1 MTTSPPPDRT
11 AEPIDILVIPDAHIR
26 SGDRLDRVHALG
38 RLILARRPDVVV
50 CLGDWWDMPSLASH
64 REASPLGTGDQ
75 PTKRE
80 GLRVVAD
87 IMAGAAAMDAM
98 LHDLVRFNEARRRTG
113 HHHRQY
119 RPRLVMIEGN
129 HEERL
134 RRISRLHPELRG
146 FIDDDAIAGAC
157 VDRGWEWHP
166 FLRPVEIA
174 GITFSHYFET
184 PGTGKPLQIAAWP
197 AKIPF
202 SAVWGHTHQMHHRIA
217 SLPFGRSIAGL
228 CAGSFR
234 DEPPAHAAHE
244 WSGVLMLRGASAGA
258 YDLEQISTERLL
270 REFGPSRAAA

>member
-1 MTTSPPPDRT
+1 MRIDDQG
-11 AEPIDILVIPDAHIR
+11 PIDILVIPDAHIR
-26 SGDRLDRVHALG
+26 SGDRLDRIRALG
-38 RLILARRPDVVV
+38 RLILARRPDVIV

-87 IMAGAAAMDAM
+87 IMAGAEAIDA
-98 LHDLVRFNEARRRTG
+98 LLQEVSQLNKKHRATA

-119 RPRLVMIEGN
+119 RPRLVMLEGN

-146 FIDDDAIAGAC
+146 FIDDQAIEGAC
-157 VDRGWEWHP
+157 IDRGWEWHP

-184 PGTGKPLQIAAWP
+184 PGTGRPMQIAAWP

-202 SAVWGHTHQMHHRIA
+202 SAVWGHTHQLHHRLA

-234 DEPPAHAAHE
+234 ADPPAHAAHE
-244 WSGVLMLRGASAGA
+244 WSGVLMLRGAEAGA
-258 YDLEQISTERLL
+258 YDLEQISTDRLL